1 MIHSMTGYAALAREF
16 PFGALSIEVRAVNH
30 RYLDVQFRLPDDLR
44 AVEPTLRELL
54 IENIARGKVECRV
67 TFTAVPGAHKTLKLN
82 EDLLQQLEALEHQ
95 VRARIAGAAQLSA
108 ADLLRWPGVL
118 AAEPLPVE
126 ALQAACRDLL
136 VRVLREFNS
145 ARGREGERLASLLRE
160 RAGSMERVL
169 GEVIPRIPQVISAY
183 QDKLAARLKEAIG
196 GGEEERIR
204 QEVAVFATKIDVDE
218 ELSRLAAHVAE
229 LKRTLAGGGAIGKQL
244 DFLMQELNREA
255 NTLAS
260 KSVDLAVTRAALD
273 LKVIIEQM
281 REQIQNIE

>member
-1 MIHSMTGYAALAREF
+1 MTGYAASAREF

-44 AVEPTLRELL
+44 AVEPALRELVN
-54 IENIARGKVECRV
+54 ENVARGKVECRV
-67 TFTAVPGAHKTLKLN
+67 TFTAAPGAHKTLKLN
-82 EDLLQQLEALEHQ
+82 EDLLEQLEALERR
-95 VRARIAGAAQLSA
+95 VRTRTAGAAQLSA

-118 AAEPLPVE
+118 AAEPLPAE
-126 ALQAACRDLL
+126 ALQAACRELL
-136 VRVLREFNS
+136 AQALRDFNA
-145 ARGREGERLASLLRE
+145 ARAREGERLAALLRE
-160 RAGSMERVL
+160 RAGGMERVL
-169 GEVIPRIPQVISAY
+169 GALIPRIPQVISAY
-183 QDKLAARLKEAIG
+183 RDKLAARLKEAIG

-229 LKRTLAGGGAIGKQL
+229 LKRTLAGGGAVGKQL

-260 KSVDLAVTRAALD
+260 KSVDLAVTRAALE

-281 REQIQNIE
+281 REQLQNVE